1 MIASKASNENA
12 EILIQSLDKLDMNE
26 LTSRIRTSV
35 EAYPKDDKISTLTL
49 EMSSFAET
57 KHTIRVKNLLG
68 RSKAKY
74 VPEIEDLLKYPERQ
88 LDLQVI
94 QDLSELHFIA
104 AHEDVILWGPP
115 GTGKTW
121 LAKALL
127 YLACKKHIRSR
138 WVSFPVL
145 YRELEKNDR
154 TNAKDQNEHEKRL
167 RYYSNFSL
175 LCIDEFPNA
184 KIRNE
189 YLVQEFFNE
198 RYSAGNST
206 IICSQAPPEKWPDL
220 FEVKSFGQS
229 IRGRLQE
236 HAHILEM
243 KGPDLRLFK
252 PSSD

>member
-1 MIASKASNENA
+1 MRMSFSGVPQEQARHGWQKHYC
-12 EILIQSLDKLDMNE
+12 
-26 LTSRIRTSV
+26 IRPARNTLGADGFPFPS
-35 EAYPKDDKISTLTL
+35 YIS
-49 EMSSFAET
+49 
-57 KHTIRVKNLLG
+57 
-68 RSKAKY
+68 
-74 VPEIEDLLKYPERQ
+74 
-88 LDLQVI
+88 
-94 QDLSELHFIA
+94 
-104 AHEDVILWGPP
+104 
-115 GTGKTW
+115 GTG
-121 LAKALL
+121 
-127 YLACKKHIRSR
+127 
-138 WVSFPVL
+138 
-145 YRELEKNDR
+145 KNDR
-154 TNAKDQNEHEKRL
+154 TNAKDQNEHAKRL
-167 RYYSNFSL
+167 RYYSYFSL

-184 KIRNE
+184 KIRDE